1 MTALRHC
8 KLPGQFSQQ
17 IDIINDRL
25 FLRRVFGYYQ
35 GDNVHKVQA
44 MLARMSVVLVF
55 RHISCLEEHQMFLR
69 LIAIVIFIFA
79 STVAATAQTNGGP
92 DEGTGEGTDEGTG
105 ETEPDPTED
114 TGETDSDAIEDTP
127 EGDDD
132 YYSDYGPDEKEF
144 SSPSRLQN
152 STTNWLARSLATAS
166 VNCLALEPVYQFDCF
181 RQHYKKQASRLEDN
195 AAYAVPKQALRDLED
210 TLDTI
215 LAENTDPTVP
225 PLRKGN
231 KTYQAIRPTSVP
243 EAAIAFNQALDEAST
258 MLLRSS
264 SDNAGHFDRIADALG
279 SNKILLRS
287 ALLQLCPAKLE
298 PACSA
303 TQNDAHRIA

>member
-1 MTALRHC
+1 
-8 KLPGQFSQQ
+8 
-17 IDIINDRL
+17 
-25 FLRRVFGYYQ
+25 
-35 GDNVHKVQA
+35 
-44 MLARMSVVLVF
+44 
-55 RHISCLEEHQMFLR
+55 MFLR

-92 DEGTGEGTDEGTG
+92 DEGTGEGTG
-105 ETEPDPTED
+105 ETERDPTED
-114 TGETDSDAIEDTP
+114 TGETDSDAIEDTT

-132 YYSDYGPDEKEF
+132 SYSDYGPDESEF
-144 SSPSRLQN
+144 SSPSGLQN

-195 AAYAVPKQALRDLED
+195 AAYAVPKQALRNLED

-215 LAENTDPTVP
+215 LAENADPTVP

-231 KTYQAIRPTSVP
+231 KTYQAIQPDAVP
-243 EAAIAFNQALDEAST
+243 EAAIAFNQALDDAST

-287 ALLQLCPAKLE
+287 ALLRLCPAKLE
-298 PACSA
+298 PACFA
-303 TQNDAHRIA
+303 PQNDLQRIA